1 LSAGKAV
8 RGNDRTC
15 YWLAALAVAAL
26 TSGCII
32 LPLPPVGPQHGMS
45 EIERLRVGLESRAD
59 VHLALG
65 RPDLVLGDRY
75 EIFELSEEDLNL
87 LIIPVAIPVAGFEPV
102 GERRHRVLAEF
113 GPDDLLLSLHWEAL
127 VDDRSYSGEEV
138 EGAEGAP
145 SEGPALVWKVAES
158 WGRSVTVS
166 PSGGRI
172 ATSDGIGP
180 HARRTRS
187 LTRVRD
193 GQDGALLAEIEYG
206 PVGCPLLV
214 APDGQLDPTAF
225 LGDEVHLA
233 SLARGGIVCVWNLE
247 TQRGVLTLEA
257 GDDEA
262 TQLVSARDVPVL
274 ASAAA
279 NGLVKVWDGRSEREI
294 ASVRPCS
301 FPPGCHGNGWSLGL
315 ALSNDGRWLATSQY
329 GGRSPL
335 RTNYRGALRL
345 WDASTGRE
353 VATIHLPGR
362 GPMFQFQ
369 RLALSA
375 ETQRLAV
382 SLGGHVQ
389 VWRVGETMRGV
400 RPEAAATAGTGRLER
415 VLLLP
420 LPGSAG
426 SLAFSRDGGRLLA
439 GNGSVLVWETDTWH
453 QIWRLT
459 APLFSALRGEFANG
473 FAFTGDGHRI
483 VTFRGVWEL
492 PGPTQGASTELEWT
506 EGG

>member
-1 LSAGKAV
+1 MA
-8 RGNDRTC
+8 
-15 YWLAALAVAAL
+15 
-26 TSGCII
+26 
-32 LPLPPVGPQHGMS
+32 
-45 EIERLRVGLESRAD
+45 EIERLRVGQSSRAE
-59 VHLALG
+59 VHQALG
-65 RPDLVLGDRY
+65 SPDLIVGDRY

-87 LIIPVAIPVAGFEPV
+87 LIIPVAIPIGGFEPV
-102 GERRHRVLAEF
+102 GEKRHRVLAEF

-138 EGAEGAP
+138 EGAEGVP
-145 SEGPALVWKVAES
+145 SEAKGPALAWKVAES

-180 HARRTRS
+180 DARRTRS

-193 GQDGALLAEIEYG
+193 GQDGVLLQEIEYG
-206 PVGCPLLV
+206 PVGCPLLIP
-214 APDGQLDPTAF
+214 PDGELDPTAF
-225 LGDEVHLA
+225 LGDEAHLA

-279 NGLVKVWDGRSEREI
+279 NGLVKVWDGRSGREI

-369 RLALSA
+369 TLALSA

-382 SLGGHVQ
+382 NFGDHVQ
-389 VWRVGETMRGV
+389 VWRVGETMPGAL
-400 RPEAAATAGTGRLER
+400 PDAAATAGMGHVELER

-420 LPGSAG
+420 LAGSPG
-426 SLAFSRDGGRLLA
+426 SLAFSREGGRLVA
-439 GNGSVLVWETDTWH
+439 GNGSVLLWETDTWR
-453 QIWRLT
+453 QIWRLS
-459 APLFSALRGEFANG
+459 APTPFSTFRGDFANR
-473 FAFTGDGHRI
+473 FAFSGDGHRI

-492 PGPTQGASTELEWT
+492 PGPAQGASIELEWT